1 MSSDTKAIV
10 EKQEPISKKKARKQ
24 RTKFIMDA
32 INKADWLSN
41 AQKNNLKN
49 TRNFPELLRKVKKYE
64 IEILRNDTNA

>member
-1 MSSDTKAIV
+1 MSSDTKTIV
-10 EKQEPISKKKARKQ
+10 EKQPISKKKARKQ